1 MNEPTETTAAMPPT
15 RQRPWAWWLVAAVVL
30 VVVLVQY
37 QNPHFLVSM
46 ADQLWGCF

>member
-1 MNEPTETTAAMPPT
+1 MPHTATDDHSREPPK
-15 RQRPWAWWLVAAVVL
+15 RRPWGWWTLAVLVL
-30 VVVLVQY
+30 VVVLLQY